1 MKLSGSFVTVLALTL
16 TAYAVP
22 VDTSPEQCEAYEARK
37 SSYMG
42 TFSEACNVLADACLD
57 RVNNAGV
64 TDLWNDRAC
73 LAAATCQ
80 GTETTVGLAGCANR
94 SIADLGHEGLPSV
107 SPNNWVQWLATTCST
122 APPRCEFDQQ
132 QFVDFFYGT
141 LSEVGSTTWPGD
153 ANEVVERYF
162 NPIVA
167 TAPFPDSGRVPSST
181 FSSWLRNSHSQ

>member
-1 MKLSGSFVTVLALTL
+1 MKLSGSFFAILALTL

-37 SSYMG
+37 GSYMG

-57 RVNNAGV
+57 HVNNAGV

-80 GTETTVGLAGCANR
+80 GVSTELPTKPPTNFLTLIVLVTQTETTVGLAGCANPV
-94 SIADLGHEGLPSV
+94 IADLGHEGLPSV

-141 LSEVGSTTWPGD
+141 LSEVGSTTWPG
-153 ANEVVERYF
+153 E
-162 NPIVA
+162 
-167 TAPFPDSGRVPSST
+167 
-181 FSSWLRNSHSQ
+181 